1 VSILSDVVDNISKEV
16 SKVQERSQEMLQGF
30 NINTQIRELERK
42 KTKVLAELGELVV
55 DKHHRDKDISEEAVK
70 EKVAEVV
77 GYEDQINILKEELD
91 TVNVQRD
98 PNASRAK
105 KEAAKAGYKSTPGF
119 KCPDCGTPAS
129 KEKKFCPACGG
140 SLGAEAEASNDS
152 KDSKDSSES
161 DNGSRTDSESKSES
175 KSRSTAG
182 DGPLDVEP
190 EPDDDEDSSKED

>member
-1 VSILSDVVDNISKEV
+1 MSILSDVVDNISKEV

-55 DKHHRDKDISEEAVK
+55 DKHHREKDISEEAVK

-140 SLGAEAEASNDS
+140 SLGPEAEASSDSNDS
-152 KDSKDSSES
+152 KM
-161 DNGSRTDSESKSES
+161 KSES
-175 KSRSTAG
+175 ETRAGNEKASKSQKNSGGTAG

>member
-1 VSILSDVVDNISKEV
+1 MSILSDVVDNISKEV

-55 DKHHRDKDISEEAVK
+55 DKHHREKDISEEAIK

-119 KCPDCGTPAS
+119 KCPHCGTPVNR
-129 KEKKFCPACGG
+129 EKKFCPACGG
-140 SLGAEAEASNDS
+140 SLTGEVNSSFESEFESQAEPA
-152 KDSKDSSES
+152 
-161 DNGSRTDSESKSES
+161 SKSERNS
-175 KSRSTAG
+175 GGTAG

-190 EPDDDEDSSKED
+190 EPDDE

>member
-1 VSILSDVVDNISKEV
+1 MSILSDVVDNISKEV

-30 NINTQIRELERK
+30 NINTQVRELERK

-55 DKHHRDKDISEEAVK
+55 DKHHREKDISEEAIK

-91 TVNVQRD
+91 SVNVQRD

-140 SLGAEAEASNDS
+140 SLGTEAEAPSESNDS
-152 KDSKDSSES
+152 KVKSES
-161 DNGSRTDSESKSES
+161 EGRPETEKSSKSEKNS
-175 KSRSTAG
+175 GGTAG

-190 EPDDDEDSSKED
+190 EPDDDDDSSKED

>member
-1 VSILSDVVDNISKEV
+1 MSILSDVVDNISKEV

-30 NINTQIRELERK
+30 NINTQVRELERK

-55 DKHHRDKDISEEAVK
+55 DKHHREKDISEEAIK

-91 TVNVQRD
+91 SVNVQRD

-140 SLGAEAEASNDS
+140 SLGTETEASSESNDS
-152 KDSKDSSES
+152 KVKSES
-161 DNGSRTDSESKSES
+161 EARPGNEKASKSEKNS
-175 KSRSTAG
+175 GGTAG

-190 EPDDDEDSSKED
+190 EPDDEEDSGKED